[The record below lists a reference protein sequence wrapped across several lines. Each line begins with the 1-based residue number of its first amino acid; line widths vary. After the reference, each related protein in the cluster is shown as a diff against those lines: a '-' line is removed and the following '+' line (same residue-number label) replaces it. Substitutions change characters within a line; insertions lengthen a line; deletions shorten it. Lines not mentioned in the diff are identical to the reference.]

1 MIGRPNRVEPG
12 MPATAMQTYRV
23 SAPLA
28 THFRRATC
36 EEVRCAAYSHGWRTV
51 LDDAGETGAAQA
63 RYIRERSGRRFA
75 EARDELGRAV
85 FTFAPGQTCFAADA
99 HRAPLEREAN
109 YLVVPG
115 DWRGTTGPV
124 RRHSG
129 PDPWLDDFQTNQE
142 RLLRLTE

>member
-1 MIGRPNRVEPG
+1 MIGQPNRVEPG
-12 MPATAMQTYRV
+12 MPVTAMQTYRV

-36 EEVRCAAYSHGWRTV
+36 EEARCDAYRHGWRTV

-75 EARDELGRAV
+75 EGRDDLGRVV
-85 FTFAPGQTCFAADA
+85 FTFAPGQTCFGADA
-99 HRAPLEREAN
+99 HRVSVEREAN

-115 DWRGTTGPV
+115 DWRGVTGPV